1 MIQELASEFY
11 QAYKQK
17 KHIDLLSSRNIEIDE
32 STAYKIQNHVTKL
45 KIDEN
50 GEEIVGYKISM
61 TSEEM
66 QRLGKANSP
75 AYGTFTTNSVIESSV
90 TLDAA
95 FPFLLEPEL
104 VFIVTDDFS
113 VGADQNEI
121 IQKSKVAAGLEI
133 PGSRYPNWFPPSKES
148 QLGDTI
154 ADNTFAGYILMGS
167 PVEITNSIDWE
178 HIKASLYLDGEKLD
192 EGYSSEVLGNPLNA
206 VSWLTGKLAE
216 ENKFLKKGMIISSG
230 TFTLPKMLQ
239 QGTYKVEFD
248 IVGELTLTVE

>member
-17 KHIDLLSSRNIEIDE
+17 QHIDLLSSRNIEIDE
-32 STAYKIQNHVTKL
+32 STAYKIQDCLTKL
-45 KIDEN
+45 KIEEN
-50 GEEIVGYKISM
+50 GEDLIGYKISM

-75 AYGTFTTNSVIESSV
+75 AYGTFTTNSVIDSSI

-104 VFIVTDDFS
+104 VFILTEDLS
-113 VGADQNEI
+113 VGADQSEI
-121 IQKSKVAAGLEI
+121 KQKSKIAAGLEI
-133 PGSRYPNWFPPSKES
+133 PGSRYQNWFPPAKDTL
-148 QLGDTI
+148 LGDTI
-154 ADNTFAGYILMGS
+154 ADNTYTGYILMGS
-167 PVEITNSIDWE
+167 PVEITNTIDLE
-178 HIKASLYLDGEKLD
+178 QIKASLYFNGEKLD

-216 ENKFLKKGMIISSG
+216 ENKSLKKGMIISSG
-230 TFTLPKMLQ
+230 TFTVPKKLQ

-248 IVGELTLTVE
+248 DVGELTLKVE